1 MAAVAARQLGY
12 TKVLVYRGG
21 MPDWLARGLPVD
33 VGRRPG
39 LMRSH

>member
-12 TKVLVYRGG
+12 ENVLVYRGG

-33 VGRRPG
+33 RALPG